1 MIIHYQNNTGNTSA
15 STGTSNFLLGSSLS
29 KHISLSSL
37 VNKYV
42 PYYIEHSSAS
52 EFEYGLGYV
61 YLDGSDYIL
70 ARGGSSIYTDT
81 AVYTSSNSNNKVS
94 FSSGTK
100 NVTAVIS
107 AERILHGGNNIE
119 RKTTDFIISD
129 DVQAVY
135 AVKASG
141 SDVNAYLPTASEHKN
156 LVIGFR
162 VLEDSADN
170 LIINPSG
177 SDFIDGS
184 GANVTVS
191 PTVQYTSLVS
201 DGSGWLQLNRD
212 VDLTTVGLPNGTNG
226 NIQFK
231 SSSTDFGGNNKLHWD
246 SSNELLLVGGNTSGT
261 ANMVFP
267 ADGATNTVI
276 NQDKYNSNFD
286 VKGTGTYNLF
296 FDASK
301 GRLGVN
307 TSTPTSI
314 LHIVGRCANENF
326 KIESTSNCPTG
337 VGLTLYHSP
346 DGGSSDGDLP
356 AFINLAGR
364 NSNGQRVNYGKIT
377 SKILDTAIN
386 NTSGEIIISVDY
398 KGDDKN
404 LIVGSPQRT
413 AIGLDTHVSQ
423 NDNISIGNFV
433 VSSGND
439 NIVVGHKNVINN
451 GSNNNVMLTQSGE
464 FIGSDSILIGSSS
477 QSSGNNIFVLGTDS
491 FASGNHNFAI
501 GQNSSIVGS
510 NTFVEG
516 FSNTATG
523 YGILIYGHN
532 NTVTD
537 NSGIVIGFKS
547 INQSGIVVG
556 NTVSNTGNNI
566 TIANNSDSDGL
577 NNYSIGE
584 NVSVSGNNN
593 MALGQDLDIDGSGNT
608 FIGSSI
614 VATGNNNVLIGSNLN
629 LDTDNSIV
637 LGVTTKD
644 IVIASDVIAINSGLG
659 VSDINIYSNSAASGI
674 FISNNKIGI
683 NTKPTGVH
691 TIDIEGSGRIANLST
706 DSFRLGVSATSGSIL
721 AVDSDG
727 YGTWNP
733 IESVSNNVTS
743 GLLDYA
749 LVTYDDGNLV
759 SASGLYWDSGS
770 GVLYTDNSNNIIP
783 TGNNTFVI
791 NNSKNSTANLF
802 NIKGSVRDDL
812 FLIETQN
819 DRIGINTTT
828 PTRTVDASGNLRVYK
843 DSLFYLEK
851 TDDNFIIAYDNGVAQ
866 TNKFD
871 FTASGLYFRQTT
883 ATPQVL
889 PELSYGVTY
898 PSLTNVQNSHFL
910 IFDDNLDRMTRLPD
924 LTTGFD
930 AFSGSSDN

>member
-15 STGTSNFLLGSSLS
+15 STGTSDFLLGSALS

-42 PYYIEHSSAS
+42 PYYIEHASTS

-70 ARGGSSIYTDT
+70 ARGGSATYTDT
-81 AVYTSSNSNNKVS
+81 AIYTSSNSNDKVS
-94 FSSGTK
+94 FSAGSK

-119 RKTTDFIISD
+119 RKTTDFTISD

-141 SDVNAYLPTASEHKN
+141 SDVNAYLPTASGHKN

-162 VLEDSADN
+162 VLEDSTDN
-170 LIINPSG
+170 LIIRPSG

-231 SSSTDFGGNNKLHWD
+231 SSATDFGGDNKLHWD

-261 ANMVFP
+261 ANIILP

-276 NQDKYNSNFD
+276 NQDKYDSDFD

-346 DGGSSDGDLP
+346 DGGSSADDLP

-377 SKILDTAIN
+377 SKILDTTIN
-386 NTSGEIIISVDY
+386 NTSGEIIISVDH
-398 KGDDKN
+398 KGNDKN

-439 NIVVGHKNVINN
+439 NIVVGHKSVINN
-451 GSNNNVMLTQSGE
+451 GSNNNVMLSQSGE
-464 FIGSDSILIGSSS
+464 LIGSDSILIGSTV
-477 QSSGNNIFVLGTDS
+477 QSSGDNIFVVGTSS
-491 FASGNHNFAI
+491 FASGNNNFSV
-501 GQNSSIVGS
+501 GQNNSAVGT
-510 NTFVEG
+510 NIFAQG
-516 FSNTATG
+516 FDNSATG
-523 YGILIYGHN
+523 DEILIYGHD

-537 NSGIVIGFKS
+537 NSGIVVGFGS
-547 INQSGIVVG
+547 TNESGIVVG
-556 NTVSNTGNNI
+556 NSVSNTGNNI
-566 TIANNSDSDGL
+566 AITNSSDIDGL
-577 NNYSIGE
+577 DNYVLGR

-593 MALGQDLDIDGSGNT
+593 ISMGEDLDVDGSGNT

-637 LGVTTKD
+637 LGMTTQD
-644 IVIASDVIAINSGLG
+644 IVVDSNVIAINSGLG
-659 VSDINIYSNSAASGI
+659 ASDINIYSNNAASGI

-683 NTKPTGVH
+683 NTKPTGLYA
-691 TIDIEGSGRIANLST
+691 IDIEGSGRIADLAT
-706 DSFRLGVSATSGSIL
+706 DSFRLGTSATSGSIL
-721 AVDSDG
+721 VVNSGG
-727 YGTWNP
+727 YGSWEP
-733 IESVSNNVTS
+733 IGTVSENVTS

-749 LVTYDDGNLV
+749 IVTYDDGNLV
-759 SASGLYWDSGS
+759 SASGLYWNSTS

-791 NNSKNSTANLF
+791 NNSKLSNTNLF

-812 FLIETQN
+812 LLVDSQN
-819 DRIGINTTT
+819 DRIGINTTA
-828 PTRTVDASGNLRVYK
+828 PTRTVDASGSLRVYK

-883 ATPQVL
+883 ATPKVL
-889 PELSYGVTY
+889 PELTYGVTY
-898 PSLTNVQNSHFL
+898 PTLTNVQNSYFL
-910 IFDDNLDRMTRLPD
+910 MFDDAIDRMTQISSI
-924 LTTGFD
+924 TTGFD